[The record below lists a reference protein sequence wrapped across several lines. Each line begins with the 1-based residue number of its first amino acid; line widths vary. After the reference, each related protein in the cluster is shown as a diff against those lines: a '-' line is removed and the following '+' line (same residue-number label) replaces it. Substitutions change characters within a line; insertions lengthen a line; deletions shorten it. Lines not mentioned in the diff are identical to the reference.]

1 MIMQV
6 LHCPHCQ
13 GTDIIRHGK
22 TRQGKQRSCC
32 QETVCDGRTFL
43 LEYSYAG
50 HSAEIKQQ
58 IVDMAMNARGIRDTA
73 RVRHVSPTTV
83 IKELKKE
90 PALQPVNHQVLAALN
105 PVQVEVEIWRADEL
119 EVRRGLSSELDER
132 WSFVKTKANPRWLWH
147 AIDHRPGKVL
157 AYVFG
162 RRKDAVFLKLQQ
174 LLEPFGITTFY
185 TDGWGA
191 YERHID
197 TKKHHVGKENTQKIE
212 SKHINLRTRMK
223 RLLSRHIC
231 FSKTE
236 RMHDLVIGLFI
247 NRYEFGRAI

>member
-1 MIMQV
+1 MQV

-22 TRQGKQRSCC
+22 TRQGKQRYCC

-50 HSAEIKQQ
+50 HSAESSNDRRHGDERQWHSGYR
-58 IVDMAMNARGIRDTA
+58 ARA
-73 RVRHVSPTTV
+73 ACQSHHRHQRT
-83 IKELKKE
+83 EKKE
-90 PALQPVNHQVLAALN
+90 PELQPVNHHVLASVN
-105 PVQVEVEIWRADEL
+105 PEQVEVEIWRADEL
-119 EVRRGLSSELDER
+119 EVRRGLSSELDEM
-132 WSFVKTKANPRWLWH
+132 WGFVQAKAHPRWLWH
-147 AIDHRPGKVL
+147 AIDHHTGKVL

-174 LLEPFGITTFY
+174 LLEPFGITKFY

-212 SKHINLRTRMK
+212 SKHINLRTRIK
-223 RLLSRHIC
+223 RLVRRTLC

-236 RMHDLVIGLFI
+236 QMHDLVIGLFI